1 MKNIFG
7 QTLISY
13 ILRIAQSMAVH
24 KALKELNKHMGIS
37 CMKHKVYEGGLYQ
50 NQEEMN
56 MKKKIVALILATMM
70 VLSMTAC
77 GSKEESAGESAG
89 KVDSGVQEIIDR
101 GVLKVGCKSDI
112 PKFSLQNTETGEYE
126 GFEDDVAYEIAGEI
140 FGCTADEAKEKD
152 LVEFQGVTAKTRGP
166 LLENGEIDLVIA
178 TFTITDERKET
189 YNFSTPYYTDAVGL
203 LVNKDAGI
211 DSIED
216 LDGKIIGVAQSST
229 TKDGF
234 EAYVK
239 ENGYDVTPEFQ
250 EFDGYPALAQAL
262 ATKQIDCFSVDR
274 AILAGYIN
282 DSNMILEDRFAE
294 QDYGVASAKENTE
307 LAELVEEKVTSML
320 EDGSMKALQEEWG
333 LQ

>member
-1 MKNIFG
+1 
-7 QTLISY
+7 
-13 ILRIAQSMAVH
+13 
-24 KALKELNKHMGIS
+24 
-37 CMKHKVYEGGLYQ
+37 
-50 NQEEMN
+50 
-56 MKKKIVALILATMM
+56 MKKK
-70 VLSMTAC
+70 VLSLALAAVMAASLAAC
-77 GSKEESAGESAG
+77 GSGSAETTAAPAETSAAADTTAAAG
-89 KVDSGVQEIIDR
+89 DASEAAPSGDTAADVQKIIDR

-112 PKFSLQNTETGEYE
+112 PKFSLQNTATGEYE
-126 GFEDDVAYEIAGEI
+126 GFEDDLAYEIAGDI
-140 FGCTADEAKEKD
+140 FGCTADEAKSKK

-203 LVNKDAGI
+203 LVNKESGI
-211 DSIED
+211 NSIQD

-234 EAYVK
+234 KAYVEEK
-239 ENGYDVTPEFQ
+239 GLTVNPEFQ

-274 AILAGYIN
+274 AILAGYVN
-282 DSNMILEDRFAE
+282 DSNQILEDRFAE
-294 QDYGVASAKENTE
+294 QDYGVASAKENTG
-307 LAELVEEKVTSML
+307 LAELVESKVTSML
-320 EDGSMKALQEEWG
+320 SDGSMKALQDQWG

>member
-1 MKNIFG
+1 
-7 QTLISY
+7 
-13 ILRIAQSMAVH
+13 
-24 KALKELNKHMGIS
+24 
-37 CMKHKVYEGGLYQ
+37 
-50 NQEEMN
+50 
-56 MKKKIVALILATMM
+56 MKKRALSLIFAALMAAS
-70 VLSMTAC
+70 LTAC
-77 GSKEESAGESAG
+77 GSGSAAVTTAAAEAAASEAASTEAAAAEAASSEAESTEAASGEVTA
-89 KVDSGVQEIIDR
+89 DVQKIIDR

-112 PKFSLQNTETGEYE
+112 PKFSLQNTATGEYE
-126 GFEDDVAYEIAGEI
+126 GFEDDLAYEIAGEI
-140 FGCTADEAKEKD
+140 FGCSAGEAKEKK

-203 LVNKDAGI
+203 LVNKDSGI
-211 DSIED
+211 SSIED

-234 EAYVK
+234 KAYVEEK
-239 ENGYDVTPEFQ
+239 GLNVNPEFQ

-274 AILAGYIN
+274 AILAGYVN
-282 DSNMILEDRFAE
+282 DSNVILEDRFAE
-294 QDYGVASAKENTE
+294 QDYGVAAAKENTG
-307 LAELVEEKVTSML
+307 LAELVEGKVTSML
-320 EDGSMKALQEEWG
+320 SDGSMKALQDQWG

>member
-1 MKNIFG
+1 M
-7 QTLISY
+7 
-13 ILRIAQSMAVH
+13 
-24 KALKELNKHMGIS
+24 
-37 CMKHKVYEGGLYQ
+37 
-50 NQEEMN
+50 
-56 MKKKIVALILATMM
+56 MKKMLSLALTIALAAS
-70 VLSMTAC
+70 LTAC
-77 GSKEESAGESAG
+77 GSSTSETTTAGEGTTAAETTKAGSTEAASKDAAG
-89 KVDSGVQEIIDR
+89 KEVTADVQKIIDR

-112 PKFSLQNTETGEYE
+112 PKFSLQNTATGEYE
-126 GFEDDVAYEIAGEI
+126 GFEDDLAYEIAGSI
-140 FGCTADEAKEKD
+140 FGVTADEAKEKK

-203 LVNKDAGI
+203 LVNKDSGI
-211 DSIED
+211 NSIED

-234 EAYVK
+234 TKYVEEK
-239 ENGYDVTPEFQ
+239 GLSVKPEFQ

-274 AILAGYIN
+274 AILAGYVN
-282 DSNMILEDRFAE
+282 DGNQILEDRFAE
-294 QDYGVASAKENTE
+294 QDYGVAAAKDNTG
-307 LAELVEEKVTSML
+307 LAAVVEEKVTSMIS
-320 EDGSMKALQEEWG
+320 DGSMKTLQDEWG